1 MEDGMERGSLF
12 NLNESAASEDR
23 YSSDEQVSSSDDVG
37 RIRTALGPKLV
48 HSHSPEELE
57 RKWRFRKELISL
69 SLTVLLVLMIVGGL
83 LVYARMEGIT
93 LTKAIDFV
101 RSIGASDTPAATAEI
116 PPVAEPVKKKA
127 TRSRGASTSKRAPFE
142 GSGAAAAPARPAEV
156 EPQPRLGRMV
166 QPLLVAQVIDAR
178 QRRIL
183 EGDNP
188 RSRIT
193 VDWSRQEPL
202 WSGNSRAAYI
212 PAAEFRSNEA
222 SVSNSMREPQSVN
235 VRQGGGQLVHQVMP
249 SYPATALQE
258 RIQGAVVMQATVG
271 KDGTVSSVQP
281 VSGPPLLVVAAVDAV
296 RQWRYAPYMHEG
308 QPEAFTAE
316 ITVDFALSN
325 NGK

>member
-1 MEDGMERGSLF
+1 MERGSLF
-12 NLNESAASEDR
+12 NLNESPSSEDR
-23 YSSDEQVSSSDDVG
+23 YISDEQVSSSDDVG

-48 HSHSPEELE
+48 HSHTPEEME

-69 SLTVLLVLMIVGGL
+69 SLTVLLVLVIVSGL
-83 LVYARMEGIT
+83 LIYARMEGLT

-101 RSIGASDTPAATAEI
+101 RTIGANDTSATAVEV

-127 TRSRGASTSKRAPFE
+127 ARSRSVGTSKRAAMA
-142 GSGAAAAPARPAEV
+142 GSTAAAAPARPAVEA
-156 EPQPRLGRMV
+156 EPQPRLRSMV

-183 EGDNP
+183 EGDNT

-193 VDWSRQEPL
+193 VDWSRQTPL
-202 WSGNSRAAYI
+202 WSANSRAAYI
-212 PAAEFRSNEA
+212 PAVEFRDYERPLA
-222 SVSNSMREPQSVN
+222 QPQSVN
-235 VRQGGGQLVHQVMP
+235 VRQGGGQLIHQVMP
-249 SYPATALQE
+249 AYPATALQQ

-271 KDGTVSSVQP
+271 RDGAVSSVQP
-281 VSGPPLLVVAAVDAV
+281 VSGPPSLVVAAVDAV

-316 ITVDFALSN
+316 ITVDFALTN
-325 NGK
+325 NSR